1 MRIGVLGTGMVGR
14 ALAGRLAELGH
25 EVVIG
30 TRDVVNTLARTDEDA
45 MGNPPYV
52 AWQQDHPAV
61 RLVPFAE
68 AGAHGEL
75 IVNATAGTGALPAL
89 EAAGASNLSGKVL
102 VDVANPLDFSQGF
115 PPFLSVA
122 NTDSLAEQIQRA
134 FPDAHVVKTL
144 NTMNAYVMIEP
155 SRVPGRHNVFLAGE
169 DAGAKETVKAL
180 LGEFGWPE
188 ESMVDLGG
196 IQAARGA
203 EMYLPLW
210 LSLMG
215 VLGSGDFNIQVVKA

>member
-14 ALAGRLAELGH
+14 GLAGRLAELDH

-30 TRDVVNTLARTDEDA
+30 TRDVEQTLSRTDPDA
-45 MGNPPYV
+45 MGNPPY
-52 AWQQDHPAV
+52 AEWQQGNPSV

-68 AGAHGEL
+68 AGPHGEL
-75 IVNATAGTGALPAL
+75 IVNATAGTGALSAL
-89 EAAGASNLSGKVL
+89 EAAGAANLSGKVL

-115 PPFLSVA
+115 PPFPSVA

-134 FPDAHVVKTL
+134 FPGARVVKTL

-155 SRVPGRHNVFLAGE
+155 SRVPGRHSVFLAGE
-169 DAGAKETVKAL
+169 DAAAKETVKGL

-188 ESMVDLGG
+188 ESMIDLGG
-196 IQAARGA
+196 IRAARGI

-210 LSLMG
+210 LALMG
-215 VLGSGDFNIQVVKA
+215 VLGTGDFNIQVVKA